1 MAVHTLASDRTLADV
16 MRFFGPIL
24 GPERNFFAL
33 TLVYGV
39 GISLLTLAT
48 PISVQMLINT
58 VAYTGLITPL
68 VVLSV
73 TLFGLLLIASLLNA
87 LRIHLMD
94 LFSRRF
100 YARMVSEVALR
111 AVYAVNPFFEDSGR
125 GALFNRYFDIVVVL
139 KTMPNILVGGFT
151 IVLQTFVGFILVSLY
166 HPLFLVFNVV
176 VLAAVWLVWII
187 WGKRAMRSS
196 IELSHRKH
204 ATAAWLEGLGSS
216 NGFFKSER
224 HIDDALAHTEEMTR
238 QYIDQHKLHF
248 RHHYSQ
254 TLWYLFI
261 YASASALLLGLGGWL
276 VIQGELSL
284 GQLVAAE
291 LVLSVVFF
299 GISQLGVY
307 LTYFYD
313 LCAAVDELSLFY
325 DVEQERTTTEPP
337 PEIRDGRLEFV
348 QARGDARGVEATFD
362 VHVPAGSRV
371 FVRAP
376 GHAVQRI
383 FCSFLKGHETPRGG
397 YVTLSGVDLQAL
409 PTHTLRQH
417 VIVLDRPNVT
427 EMTIR
432 EYLQLSADGAE
443 PGFVVS
449 ALRAAG
455 LEQTMGE
462 LVDGLDTR
470 IAATGWPLSI
480 AETMQ
485 LKLASALVARP
496 QVLVLNQLY
505 DVIPPDSLRS
515 AFDMLRASS
524 NGRATVLFFS
534 NRESDL
540 EFDRF
545 LNLEAAEQ
553 RLFDSST
560 ELYQAIGE
568 TSNAEGATQ
577 DPARV
582 ARGAARE

>member
-1 MAVHTLASDRTLADV
+1 MAEHTLASNRTLADV

-24 GPERNFFAL
+24 GPERNFFGL
-33 TLVYGV
+33 TLIYGV

-68 VVLSV
+68 VVLSLS
-73 TLFGLLLIASLLNA
+73 LFVLLLIASLLNA

-100 YARMVSEVALR
+100 YARMVSEAALR

-139 KTMPNILVGGFT
+139 KTMPNILV
-151 IVLQTFVGFILVSLY
+151 SLY

-176 VLAAVWLVWII
+176 VLAAVWLVWAI

-204 ATAAWLEGLGSS
+204 ATAAWLEGLAGS

-261 YASASALLLGLGGWL
+261 YAAASALLLGLGGWL

-325 DVEQERTTTEPP
+325 DVEQERFSTEPP
-337 PEIRDGRLEFV
+337 PEIHDGRLEFV

-362 VHVPAGSRV
+362 VDVPAGSRV

-397 YVTLSGVDLQAL
+397 YVTLGGVDLQAL
-409 PTHTLRQH
+409 PAHTLRQH

-432 EYLQLSADGAE
+432 EYLKLSADGAE
-443 PGFVVS
+443 PGLMLA

-455 LEQTMGE
+455 LEQTMAE
-462 LVDGLDTR
+462 LTDGLDTR

-515 AFDMLRASS
+515 AFDMLQTGSG
-524 NGRATVLFFS
+524 GRATVLFFS

-540 EFDRF
+540 DFDRF

-553 RLFDSST
+553 RLFDSSRDFHA
-560 ELYQAIGE
+560 AIGP
-568 TSNAEGATQ
+568 TAAG
-577 DPARV
+577 
-582 ARGAARE
+582 GAATGHAARRAGGAEE